1 MAYVTTYT
9 YLNCFL
15 ETTGQ
20 LFKNQQT
27 LKNYIEH
34 FYKHH
39 VFKKLEK
46 MFWNESNKMFK
57 WKLKLSKKKTSS
69 WKENLKSLQNK
80 SLSEVV
86 LDHLNC
92 FVV

>member
-27 LKNYIEH
+27 LRIISSIFINTT
-34 FYKHH
+34 F
-39 VFKKLEK
+39 FKTRRKCFEMNK
-46 MFWNESNKMFK
+46 KMFK

>member
-27 LKNYIEH
+27 LRIISSIFINTTFFKTRRKCFEMNKKN
-34 FYKHH
+34 
-39 VFKKLEK
+39 V
-46 MFWNESNKMFK
+46 
-57 WKLKLSKKKTSS
+57 
-69 WKENLKSLQNK
+69 
-80 SLSEVV
+80 
-86 LDHLNC
+86 
-92 FVV
+92 

>member
-27 LKNYIEH
+27 LRIISSIFKTRRKCFEMNKKN
-34 FYKHH
+34 
-39 VFKKLEK
+39 V
-46 MFWNESNKMFK
+46 
-57 WKLKLSKKKTSS
+57 
-69 WKENLKSLQNK
+69 
-80 SLSEVV
+80 
-86 LDHLNC
+86 
-92 FVV
+92 

>member
-27 LKNYIEH
+27 LRIISSIFINTT
-34 FYKHH
+34 F
-39 VFKKLEK
+39 FKTRRKCFE
-46 MFWNESNKMFK
+46 MN
-57 WKLKLSKKKTSS
+57 KKKCLNENSS
-69 WKENLKSLQNK
+69 YQKRK
-80 SLSEVV
+80 
-86 LDHLNC
+86 HLHERKI
-92 FVV
+92 

>member
-20 LFKNQQT
+20 PFKNQQT

-34 FYKHH
+34 FYKH
-39 VFKKLEK
+39 
-46 MFWNESNKMFK
+46 N
-57 WKLKLSKKKTSS
+57 
-69 WKENLKSLQNK
+69 
-80 SLSEVV
+80 V
-86 LDHLNC
+86 L
-92 FVV
+92 